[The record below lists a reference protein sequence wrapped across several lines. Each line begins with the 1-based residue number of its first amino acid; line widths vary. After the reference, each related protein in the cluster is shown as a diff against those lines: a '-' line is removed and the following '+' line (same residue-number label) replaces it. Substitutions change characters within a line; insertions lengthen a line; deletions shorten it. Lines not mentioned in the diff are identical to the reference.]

1 MNFTPREEA
10 QDKAKQVV
18 SAQMEPLNEL
28 EKSRVEENKMVNES
42 FASVAKARELEQKKQ
57 EEQQT
62 WQSS

>member
-57 EEQQT
+57 EDQQT